1 MGALSKRLGLASR
14 RVLIVAAV
22 AAVMVAA
29 GSAAATARVRGTG
42 DHILAGT
49 RIDGV
54 DVSGL
59 SRGEAVAAVQRHVD
73 SVMRARL
80 TVTARGRSVT
90 VTPAQLGSR
99 ADVGPAV
106 DRALE
111 GPRLNW
117 FSNLWHRAT
126 GTSVHQSV
134 RLPYNDNR
142 AQVAMLVG
150 ELAGRADLPVQD
162 AGVKL
167 VNGHVAVQHART
179 GWSVNQQ
186 AGASLV
192 SSALAAGRSATV
204 ALPVALT
211 QPRVSDRQVGTT
223 ITVNVGTNR
232 LELYK
237 GLKVVKG
244 YPVATARPGF
254 TTPRGTWK
262 IMSKIVNPT
271 WTNPAPNGWGAGM
284 PAFIGPGPGNP
295 LGTRALALSAP
306 GILIHG
312 TWASGSIGTYASHGC
327 IRMHI
332 SDSVDLF
339 PRVSVGTQVLVFS
352 G

>member
-22 AAVMVAA
+22 AAAIVAA
-29 GSAAATARVRGTG
+29 GSAATARVRGTG
-42 DHILAGT
+42 DHVLAGT
-49 RIDGV
+49 GIDGV

-59 SRGEAVAAVQRHVD
+59 TRDEAVTAVQRHVD
-73 SVMRARL
+73 SVMRSRL

-99 ADVGPAV
+99 ADVASAV

-111 GPRLNW
+111 GPRLGW
-117 FSNLWHRAT
+117 FSNLWHRVT
-126 GTSVHQSV
+126 GASVHQSV
-134 RLPYNDNR
+134 RLPFNDTR
-142 AQVAMLVG
+142 TQVAMLVG

-179 GWSVNQQ
+179 GWSVDRQ
-186 AGASLV
+186 AAASLV
-192 SSALAAGRSATV
+192 SSAMVAGRSATL
-204 ALPVALT
+204 ALPVART
-211 QPRVSDRQVGTT
+211 QPRVADSQVGTT
-223 ITVNVGTNR
+223 VTVNVGSNQLT
-232 LELYK
+232 LYK
-237 GLKVVKG
+237 GLKVVKR